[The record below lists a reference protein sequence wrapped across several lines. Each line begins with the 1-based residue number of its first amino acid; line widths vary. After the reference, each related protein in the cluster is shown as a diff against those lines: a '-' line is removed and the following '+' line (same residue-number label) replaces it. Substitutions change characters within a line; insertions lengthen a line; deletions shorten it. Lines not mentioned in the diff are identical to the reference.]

1 MNFIASCISRRLFN
15 VIMKKLFI
23 LFLLLAAFVYQAA
36 AQATYS
42 TTPKGAR
49 YRIITH
55 GNGQHIKR
63 GDVVAFQFVQKTGK
77 DSVLGSSYQR
87 GQLARVQVDSS
98 KNVSDLMEVFPLLS
112 VNDSAEVQVPTDS
125 IFAKFEA
132 QRPPFL
138 PKGSYMIFDLK
149 IVKVQTMDE
158 AMTEYRAAV
167 EKARA
172 EQAVANTK
180 LKAAEVPAMSQYIT
194 AHKMMP
200 KTTTSGL
207 KYVITQTGTGRKPL
221 SGDTLLVNYTGRTMD
236 GKVFDSS
243 VEAVAKA
250 SGLDQPG
257 RPYEPFKFT
266 VGNHEVISGWDE
278 GLLLM
283 NEGSKATFIIPSA
296 LAYGEQGAGNDIK
309 PFSPLVFDIELIKVK
324 TGVHKPASAV
334 AKTAARK
341 PAGKKAPVKK
351 KVSHK

>member
-1 MNFIASCISRRLFN
+1 
-15 VIMKKLFI
+15 MKKLFVY
-23 LFLLLAAFVYQAA
+23 LLLSAAFIYQAA
-36 AQATYS
+36 AQATFS

-55 GNGQHIKR
+55 GNGQRIKR
-63 GDVVAFQFVQKTGK
+63 GDVVAFNFIQKTSK

-112 VNDSAEVQVPTDS
+112 VNDSAEVQIPTDS
-125 IFAKFEA
+125 IFAKFEN

-149 IVKVQTMDE
+149 IVKVQSLDE
-158 AMTEYRAAV
+158 AMTEYRATV
-167 EKARA
+167 EKSRA
-172 EQAVANTK
+172 EQATANAK
-180 LKAAEVPAMSQYIT
+180 LQAAEVPAVNQYLT
-194 AHKMMP
+194 AHKLMP
-200 KTTTSGL
+200 KTTASGL
-207 KYVITQTGTGRKPL
+207 KYVITKAGTGPKPL
-221 SGDTLLVNYTGRTMD
+221 AGDTLLVNYTGRTLD

-243 VEAVAKA
+243 VETIAKA

-266 VGNHEVISGWDE
+266 VGNHDVISGWDE

-296 LAYGEQGAGNDIK
+296 LAYGERGAGNDIK
-309 PFSPLVFDIELIKVK
+309 PFSPLAFDIELVKV
-324 TGVHKPASAV
+324 TRGVHKPAPV
-334 AKTAARK
+334 AQKSTKKPISRK
-341 PAGKKAPVKK
+341 LPVRK